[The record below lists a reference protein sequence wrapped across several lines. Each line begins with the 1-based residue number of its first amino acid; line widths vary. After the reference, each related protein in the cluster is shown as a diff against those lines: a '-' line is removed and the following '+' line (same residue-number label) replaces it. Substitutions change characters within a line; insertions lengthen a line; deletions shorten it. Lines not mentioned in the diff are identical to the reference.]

1 MNQISK
7 LIQTE
12 WENIW
17 DFVFGRDTEPEPTVV
32 AATDAEAATEE
43 APASQEPSTDNDTRP
58 NLLRPGRI

>member
-17 DFVFGRDTEPEPTVV
+17 DFVFGRDAEPEPTVV
-32 AATDAEAATEE
+32 AATDAEAATQ
-43 APASQEPSTDNDTRP
+43 APEPQEPSTDNETSP
-58 NLLRPGRI
+58 NLLRPGRT